1 MLAPV
6 ASWSLSDAKSR
17 FSELVRQAV
26 AAGPQLVMRGRES
39 AVVVVDA
46 REFARLTQPA
56 TSLLAFLEASPLA
69 DVELEFPGA
78 RELPR
83 EVDL

>member
-1 MLAPV
+1 MLGSI

-26 AAGPQLVMRGRES
+26 ASGPQLVRRGRES

-46 REFARLTQPA
+46 REFERLTQPLP
-56 TSLLAFLEASPLA
+56 SLLAFLEASPLA
-69 DVELEFPGA
+69 DVDLEFPNLH
-78 RELPR
+78 ELPR
-83 EVDL
+83 TIDL